1 MSEEGFTFTPD
12 KNTEPTPEEK
22 KEKAQLLIDMS
33 LDDIVK
39 NQREENRKKRAES
52 GDYRRR
58 NRQSNNRDQTKYVN
72 LNLTDR
78 QIQKYLQFA
87 DVDTTGYNIRLRL
100 KLVKN
105 RRH

>member
-1 MSEEGFTFTPD
+1 MIEEGFSFTPNQ
-12 KNTEPTPEEK
+12 NTEPTPEEK
-22 KEKAQLLIDMS
+22 KEKAQMMIDMS

-39 NQREENRKKRAES
+39 NQREENRKKREAS

-58 NRQSNNRDQTKYVN
+58 SRQTNRNQTKYIN

-78 QIQKYLQFA
+78 QIRSYLQFA
-87 DVDTTGYNIRLRL
+87 DVDTSGYDIRLRL
-100 KLVKN
+100 KLTKD